1 MQGLIIGCSF
11 SFYFLEAAN
20 VTAALA
26 GWGEA
31 HGHVNG
37 DALARVL
44 FFVAA
49 SVLALAALIRTWAS
63 AFLHSGVVYAAEVK
77 SAALIADGPYR
88 QVRNPLYFANV
99 LMAIALFVRTVKLR
113 S

>member
-1 MQGLIIGCSF
+1 MHGLIIGCSF

-88 QVRNPLYFANV
+88 HPLYFANV